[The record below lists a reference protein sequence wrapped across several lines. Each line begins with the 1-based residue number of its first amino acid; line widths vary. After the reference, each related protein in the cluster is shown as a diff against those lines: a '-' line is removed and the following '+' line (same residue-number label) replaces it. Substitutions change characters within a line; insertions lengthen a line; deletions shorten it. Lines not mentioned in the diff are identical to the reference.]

1 MNDEITINSIAYDQ
15 WNATQWAISA
25 TEAGLNLQPYSMSI
39 GSLNRPTKELARLI
53 MMGKVVIYNNPI
65 DRFCFQN
72 VVIKRDYN
80 DNERP
85 TKETRE
91 NKIDGVLAMV
101 MALGNYLTTEHFDT
115 DILSLQ
121 Y

>member
-1 MNDEITINSIAYDQ
+1 M
-15 WNATQWAISA
+15 
-25 TEAGLNLQPYSMSI
+25 
-39 GSLNRPTKELARLI
+39 
-53 MMGKVVIYNNPI
+53 
-65 DRFCFQN
+65 
-72 VVIKRDYN
+72 DYN